1 MTKHTIGMLPSV
13 AKHGANKIRR
23 LKSLGG
29 IFVDILGFVFGAY
42 RSFFLI
48 FVFVWPFF
56 PKDPATN
63 IENDLA
69 GRAGHKKRFFSAGR
83 AGRGLV

>member
-42 RSFFLI
+42 SFSFYLRFCKVI
-48 FVFVWPFF
+48 F

-63 IENDLA
+63 IENYLA
-69 GRAGHKKRFFSAGR
+69 GRAGHKKRFFSAGW
-83 AGRGLV
+83 AGWGLV

>member
-13 AKHGANKIRR
+13 AKHGANKIRC

-42 RSFFLI
+42 SFFFI

-56 PKDPATN
+56 RK
-63 IENDLA
+63 I
-69 GRAGHKKRFFSAGR
+69 RQQI
-83 AGRGLV
+83 

>member
-23 LKSLGG
+23 LKSLG
-29 IFVDILGFVFGAY
+29 VFLLTFWDLFLAPIGL
-42 RSFFLI
+42 FFDLRFCMVI
-48 FVFVWPFF
+48 F

-69 GRAGHKKRFFSAGR
+69 GRAGHKKRFFSAGW